1 MHKIDVTKV
10 QTNTNDTGNFYAG
23 PLISVIIPV
32 FNASQ
37 TIERSLESI
46 ENQTYKNFEVIL
58 VDDGSTDDSSEIITR
73 YIATRGSSSN
83 TSYQLLHQANKGVSA
98 ARNLGLRNATGSLVA
113 LLDADDEWLPEKTE
127 KQLAILQNDSQIDLI
142 GTNFNNG
149 VIFFSGYAKTKKL
162 HLVTLKQ
169 LLYKNFFATPTI
181 IFKREI
187 VEKDIFFN
195 EGMKFMEDQNYWM
208 RICLAG
214 FTCAFLNENL
224 VIAGNGK
231 PPFGHAGLSSNLP
244 AMEKGELYNLRH
256 IYENKAIGVVE
267 YNFLKVFSTLKFL
280 RRLFVSNLRKN
291 A

>member
-1 MHKIDVTKV
+1 MDVTKV
-10 QTNTNDTGNFYAG
+10 QPNTNDTGNFYAG

-37 TIERSLESI
+37 TIERTLASI

-58 VDDGSTDDSSEIITR
+58 VDDGSTDDSSTIITR
-73 YIATRGSSSN
+73 YIAAGESSSN
-83 TSYQLLHQANKGVSA
+83 ISYRLLHQTNKGVSA
-98 ARNLGLRNATGSLVA
+98 ARNAGLRNATGVLLA
-113 LLDADDEWLPEKTE
+113 LLDADDEWLSDKTE
-127 KQLAILQNDSQIDLI
+127 KQLNILQNNPHIDLI
-142 GTNFNNG
+142 GTNFNDG
-149 VIFFSGYAKTKKL
+149 VIFLPGYAKTKKSYP
-162 HLVTLKQ
+162 VTLKQ

-187 VEKDIFFN
+187 IEKDIFFD

-214 FTCAFLNENL
+214 FSCAFLNENL

-244 AMEKGELYNLRH
+244 EMEKGELYNLRH
-256 IYENKAIGVVE
+256 VYKNNGIGFVE
-267 YNFLKVFSTLKFL
+267 YNFLKVFSTLKFF
-280 RRLFVSNLRKN
+280 RRLFISNFRKN
-291 A
+291 V

>member
-1 MHKIDVTKV
+1 MQTK
-10 QTNTNDTGNFYAG
+10 TNNTGNLYAG

-37 TIERSLESI
+37 TIERTLESI

-58 VDDGSTDDSSEIITR
+58 VNDGSTDDSCEIITR
-73 YIATRGSSSN
+73 YINARTNSSGI
-83 TSYQLLHQANKGVSA
+83 SYQLLHQVNKGVSV
-98 ARNLGLRNATGSLVA
+98 ARNFGLRSATGAFVA

-127 KQLAILQNDSQIDLI
+127 KQLAVLQNDPQIDLI

-181 IFKREI
+181 IYRRAI

-214 FTCAFLNENL
+214 FSCAFLNENL

-256 IYENKAIGVVE
+256 VYENKAIGVVE
-267 YNFLKVFSTLKFL
+267 YNFLKLFSTLKFL
-280 RRLFVSNLRKN
+280 RRLFISSLRKN
-291 A
+291 V